1 MKTSIL
7 PALALVGLAAP
18 GPLPPAP
25 PGHNLPIVKTTT
37 TPGGQTLDWVPISSQ
52 GDIAQ
57 PPPPSL
63 LKRAPSRQDAA
74 VVAAIKPT
82 DAGPAGTVPILRAH
96 GPTRPMKR
104 LPRPGDNAATAAA
117 AVSARSHQGTHW
129 YASTAQNASN
139 HGGTATY
146 SIFKAFVQR
155 PSDFSLLQVAV
166 IRNDAAHAG
175 TPPKSQTVEAGWINY
190 PDQVAA
196 PHLFSFYT
204 TNNYESYGDDVCGW
218 NRDVAGWV
226 QYDGEIYPGVAF
238 APLATVGGDRYEADI
253 GFYYYRGNWW
263 LHTLGRFIGYYP
275 GSLFSRGV
283 DPADTLDHHSDQINF
298 YGEIYNSE
306 DEMTTTD
313 MGSGEFPDKGFGYA
327 AYLRRIAYYDTKD
340 TFQNYNGSRGVVIS
354 DQSRYNLSAA
364 WNSGSDWGS
373 YFFIGGPG
381 AGGVVG
387 A

>member
-25 PGHNLPIVKTTT
+25 PGHGLPIVKTTT

-57 PPPPSL
+57 PPPP
-63 LKRAPSRQDAA
+63 
-74 VVAAIKPT
+74 
-82 DAGPAGTVPILRAH
+82 
-96 GPTRPMKR
+96 PMKR

-204 TNNYESYGDDVCGW
+204 TNNYESYGDNVCGW

-238 APLATVGGDRYEADI
+238 APLATVGGDKYEADI
-253 GFYYYRGNWW
+253 GYYYYRGNWW

-275 GSLFSRGV
+275 GSLFSKGV